1 MADEERTEATTGE
14 AAGESTQEQET
25 VQAGAEHAETAA
37 GGQDPRDEQL
47 RLMRE
52 ENERLRA
59 LAANASSTEGRA
71 EASPT
76 THAPSY
82 EQAFAAE
89 AQDIANARQRLM
101 EREATEGVTVESMR
115 EAQKLIERQQR
126 LAVATT
132 AHALKKTEL
141 NTFVATLPPKDQQA
155 FRDFAASNGHR
166 YADLEA
172 LFDGYEAKKLRA
184 ERTKTVA
191 KTERAEA
198 IIKRNDEGR
207 IATVT
212 REVTAAEAKEKR
224 AKMTGKQ
231 FDAEYDRLIASGDN
245 AGALRLSQRLNSG
258 QLEVED

>member
-14 AAGESTQEQET
+14 AAGESTQEPEQA
-25 VQAGAEHAETAA
+25 QAGAEHAETAA
-37 GGQDPRDEQL
+37 GGEDPRDEQL

-59 LAANASSTEGRA
+59 AEASRSTEGRA

-101 EREATEGVTVESMR
+101 EREAVEGVTVESMR

-155 FRDFAASNGHR
+155 FRDFATSNGHR
-166 YADLEA
+166 YADLDA